1 MNNKESRAFLKG
13 EMDFTPQRMMRY
25 IRSRARIATDEDIE
39 DILQNALVLVTK
51 HFDPSH
57 PEAKLAP
64 YCLGACNKAI
74 AQNLERYHK
83 VALKKREPKADAPTG
98 AAAAGKSGAAAAKSS
113 AEDVHEDDH
122 IDTDFELDEDQQ
134 DVAEA
139 AKKAAAA
146 AASARMAAA
155 AASLQANAS
164 AATAEVDGSVM
175 MVKTLAPGK
184 SFDEV
189 ASTTSQYR
197 TTSLDSMFDEDDSRS
212 ADDVLGGDNLLA
224 SGSAFFRDPAARAL
238 INDLVERI
246 LAELPSGIHRTCF
259 VLKYVEGYK
268 REDLIACLKMDA
280 KSIDTIDK
288 RIVRTLKAFKDKMDQ
303 EEAH

>member
-1 MNNKESRAFLKG
+1 MNNKESRAFLRG

-25 IRSRARIATDEDIE
+25 IRSRARLATDEDIE

-51 HFDPSH
+51 HFDPAH

-83 VALKKREPKADAPTG
+83 VSLRKREPGGENDSNDEG
-98 AAAAGKSGAAAAKSS
+98 DSGEENQTESRSSRRSAKGPR
-113 AEDVHEDDH
+113 
-122 IDTDFELDEDQQ
+122 
-134 DVAEA
+134 EA
-139 AKKAAAA
+139 
-146 AASARMAAA
+146 
-155 AASLQANAS
+155 LVQG
-164 AATAEVDGSVM
+164 AEVEQDGTIM
-175 MVKTLAPGK
+175 TVKTLAPGK
-184 SFDEV
+184 SFDETP
-189 ASTTSQYR
+189 STTSQYR

-212 ADDVLGGDNLLA
+212 ADDIFGFECSVLS
-224 SGSAFFRDPAARAL
+224 SGEGHDPASRAL
-238 INDLVERI
+238 LNDLVERI
-246 LAELPSGIHRTCF
+246 MAELPSPVHRTCF

-268 REDLIACLKMDA
+268 REDLIDCLKMDA

-303 EEAH
+303 AEARI

>member
-83 VALKKREPKADAPTG
+83 MALKKRE
-98 AAAAGKSGAAAAKSS
+98 AK
-113 AEDVHEDDH
+113 VDDSH
-122 IDTDFELDEDQQ
+122 IDTDFEVDDDQK
-134 DVAEA
+134 DVPEA

-146 AASARMAAA
+146 AASARMASEAA
-155 AASLQANAS
+155 LLQANAS
-164 AATAEVDGSVM
+164 AATTEVDGSVM

-184 SFDEV
+184 SFDEA

-212 ADDVLGGDNLLA
+212 ADDVLGADNVLA
-224 SGSAFFRDPAARAL
+224 SGSSFFRDPAARAL

-246 LAELPSGIHRTCF
+246 LAELPAGIHRTCF

-303 EEAH
+303 QEAH

>member
-83 VALKKREPKADAPTG
+83 MALKKRE
-98 AAAAGKSGAAAAKSS
+98 AK
-113 AEDVHEDDH
+113 VDDSH
-122 IDTDFELDEDQQ
+122 IDTDFEVDDDQK
-134 DVAEA
+134 DVPEA

-146 AASARMAAA
+146 AASARMANEAA
-155 AASLQANAS
+155 LLQANAS

-184 SFDEV
+184 SFDDA

-212 ADDVLGGDNLLA
+212 ADDVLGADNVLA
-224 SGSAFFRDPAARAL
+224 SGSSFFRDPAARAL
-238 INDLVERI
+238 INDLVERV
-246 LAELPSGIHRTCF
+246 LAELPAGIHRTCF

-303 EEAH
+303 QEAH

>member
-25 IRSRARIATDEDIE
+25 IRSRARIASDEDIE

-57 PEAKLAP
+57 PDAKLAP

-83 VALKKREPKADAPTG
+83 VALKKREPKAIPPG
-98 AAAAGKSGAAAAKSS
+98 PSGSAKSNP
-113 AEDVHEDDH
+113 EDDH

-146 AASARMAAA
+146 ASARLAAA
-155 AASLQANAS
+155 SAASLQAGVATG
-164 AATAEVDGSVM
+164 TAEVDGSVM
-175 MVKTLAPGK
+175 MVKTLAPAK

-197 TTSLDSMFDEDDSRS
+197 TTSLDSMFDEDDSRT
-212 ADDVLGGDNLLA
+212 ADDVLGGDNVLA
-224 SGSAFFRDPAARAL
+224 SGSTFFRDPAARAL

>member
-1 MNNKESRAFLKG
+1 MN
-13 EMDFTPQRMMRY
+13 FTPQRMMRY

-51 HFDPSH
+51 HFDPGH

-83 VALKKREPKADAPTG
+83 VALKKREIKPG
-98 AAAAGKSGAAAAKSS
+98 SAAG
-113 AEDVHEDDH
+113 EVN
-122 IDTDFELDEDQQ
+122 IDTDFELDDDAK
-134 DVAEA
+134 DVAETL
-139 AKKAAAA
+139 KKAAAA
-146 AASARMAAA
+146 SAASARAMAQNQPKI
-155 AASLQANAS
+155 S
-164 AATAEVDGSVM
+164 EVALDGSVM
-175 MVKTLAPGK
+175 TVQTLSPGK
-184 SFDEV
+184 AFDD
-189 ASTTSQYR
+189 APSTTSQYR

-212 ADDVLGGDNLLA
+212 ADDLLGGDNVVS
-224 SGSAFFRDPAARAL
+224 SGSGAKDPAARAL

-246 LAELPSGIHRTCF
+246 LDDLPAGIHRTCF

-303 EEAH
+303 QEAH

>member
-83 VALKKREPKADAPTG
+83 MALKKREAKA
-98 AAAAGKSGAAAAKSS
+98 
-113 AEDVHEDDH
+113 DDH
-122 IDTDFELDEDQQ
+122 IDTDFEVDDDQK
-134 DVAEA
+134 DVPEA

-146 AASARMAAA
+146 AASARMANAA
-155 AASLQANAS
+155 ALLQANA
-164 AATAEVDGSVM
+164 AATTAELDGSVM

-184 SFDEV
+184 SFDEA

-212 ADDVLGGDNLLA
+212 ADDVLGADNVLA
-224 SGSAFFRDPAARAL
+224 SGSSFFRDPAARAL
-238 INDLVERI
+238 INDLVERV
-246 LAELPSGIHRTCF
+246 LAELPAGIHRTCF

-288 RIVRTLKAFKDKMDQ
+288 KIVRTLKAFKDKMDQ
-303 EEAH
+303 DDS